1 MADAGV
7 AEPVVWS
14 DFTRPALDAAYN
26 NSVAVT
32 NSADKLGEWTARSA
46 RLRTE
51 RALALD
57 LAYGPGERN
66 RIDLFACGQRN
77 APLFVF
83 IHGGYWQRNAKEIFA
98 CMAEGPLSIGFDAAL
113 VGYTLAPQ
121 ATLAGI
127 VDEIAAA
134 FAFLARV
141 GPAYGM
147 GQGGIVASGWSAGGH
162 LAAMALE
169 LPQVDAALSISGVFD
184 LEPVRHCYLNEA
196 LRLVPEDIAPLSPIH
211 RIATTRKPIALV
223 HGGAELPEL
232 RRQSRDYVAVLAKAG
247 RPCTARELT
256 GHDHFSI
263 LEELATPGGAILP
276 LLAGLR
282 MG

>member
-1 MADAGV
+1 MGNDPA
-7 AEPVVWS
+7 AEPAVWNG
-14 DFTRPALDAAYN
+14 FTRPALDAAYN
-26 NSVAVT
+26 NTAAVA

-46 RLRTE
+46 RLRAE

-57 LAYGPGERN
+57 LAYGSRERN
-66 RIDLFACGQRN
+66 CIDLFACGQRN

-141 GPAYGM
+141 APGYGM
-147 GQGGIVASGWSAGGH
+147 AQSGIVASGWSAGGH

-184 LEPVRHCYLNEA
+184 LEPIRHSYLNEA
-196 LRLVPEDIAPLSPIH
+196 LRLTPDDIAPLSPIH
-211 RIATTRKPIALV
+211 RIAATAKPIALV

-232 RRQSRDYVAVLAKAG
+232 RRQSQAYAASLAAAG
-247 RPCTARELT
+247 RPRVTQELA

-263 LEELATPGGAILP
+263 LEEIATPGGAILP

-282 MG
+282 AG

>member
-1 MADAGV
+1 MVGAGV
-7 AEPVVWS
+7 AELVWNG
-14 DFTRPALDAAYN
+14 FTRTALDAAYN

-32 NSADKLGEWTARSA
+32 NSAEKLAEWTARSA

-57 LAYGPGERN
+57 LAYGPRERN
-66 RIDLFACGQRN
+66 RIDLFACGQRK
-77 APLFVF
+77 APLLVF

-127 VDEIAAA
+127 VEEIAAA

-141 GPAYGM
+141 GPDYGM

-169 LPQVDAALSISGVFD
+169 LPQVDAAMSISGVFD
-184 LEPVRHCYLNEA
+184 LEPVRHSYLNEA

-211 RIATTRKPIALV
+211 RIAATRKPVALV

-232 RRQSRDYVAVLAKAG
+232 RRQSRHYAAALVAAG
-247 RPCTARELT
+247 RPCIASELA

-282 MG
+282 AG

>member
-1 MADAGV
+1 MAGAGV
-7 AEPVVWS
+7 AEPVWNG
-14 DFTRPALDAAYN
+14 FTRAALDAAYN

-32 NSADKLGEWTARSA
+32 NSAEKLSHWTARSA

-66 RIDLFACGQRN
+66 RIDLFACGQPG

-134 FAFLARV
+134 FAFLAKV
-141 GPAYGM
+141 GPGYGM

-184 LEPVRHCYLNEA
+184 LEPVRYSYLNDA
-196 LRLVPEDIAPLSPIH
+196 LRLTPDDIAPLSPIH
-211 RIATTRKPIALV
+211 RVSRTAKPIALV

-232 RRQSRDYVAVLAKAG
+232 RRQSHDYTAALAKAG
-247 RPCTARELT
+247 RPCTARELA